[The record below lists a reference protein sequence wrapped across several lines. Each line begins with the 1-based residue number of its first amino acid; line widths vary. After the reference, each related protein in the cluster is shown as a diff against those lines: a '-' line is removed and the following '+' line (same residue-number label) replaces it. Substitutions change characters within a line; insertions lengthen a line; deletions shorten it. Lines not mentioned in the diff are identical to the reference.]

1 MWLSALR
8 LSTLLVFNVVLSQV
22 TDSLDDLS
30 IHNPVLQKKFFNQF
44 SQYGKSV
51 LSTSGNMTEMSWNN
65 EAANNAEKWAKQC
78 KFSHSEKEDRV
89 IGDVENWDDWE
100 ELETTEHFSQK
111 LWASITM
118 VGCAMSSC
126 PNEKRQ
132 NYMLVCHFCPV

>member
-100 ELETTEHFSQK
+100 ELETTEHFSQI
-111 LWASITM
+111 S
-118 VGCAMSSC
+118 
-126 PNEKRQ
+126 
-132 NYMLVCHFCPV
+132 LVHTQDQTQRIQ